1 MKNYLSLSPEELA
14 KERET
19 LEAAYGRVKARRL
32 SLNIARGL
40 PSASQ
45 LSLSDGLFT
54 AVTGDNAQNEN
65 GTETRQYGSPDG
77 IPEAKRLMALI
88 AGTSPEHVIV
98 TGTSSLNTMYDALSA
113 AMLLG
118 SREGGTP
125 WCRQDKIKF
134 ICVVPGYDRHFA
146 MTELFGIEMVN
157 VRMTETGPDMDAV
170 EALVRDPAVKG
181 MWCVPKFSNPT
192 GVTYSGETVR
202 RIAALRPASPDFR
215 VFWDNA
221 YAIHDFIGHTDL
233 PDILSLTEGTENED
247 MVWEFVSTAKIT
259 IPGGGLSAFV
269 SSERN
274 LAWFRK
280 SMSKRTICYDK
291 PNQLRHAR
299 FLPDEAALKA
309 QMEKHAAILRPKFE
323 TVLAVFDRDLS
334 ETGIAS
340 YSRPTGGYFVSLDVL
355 PGTAGEVY
363 RLCAEA
369 GLTLTKVGATFPYG
383 KDPDD
388 KNLRIAP
395 TYPELPELTAACEVI
410 TLCTRLAAVRKLL
423 AKRTSNEKIVFGD

>member
-1 MKNYLSLSPEELA
+1 MKNYLTLSPEELA
-14 KERET
+14 TERET
-19 LEAAYGRVKARRL
+19 LETAYERVKSRHL

-40 PSASQ
+40 PSSRQ
-45 LSLSDGLFT
+45 LALSDGLLT
-54 AVTGDNAQNEN
+54 AVTGDNTKSESGA
-65 GTETRQYGSPDG
+65 ETRQYGVPDG
-77 IPEAKRLMALI
+77 IPEAARLLARI

-157 VRMTETGPDMDAV
+157 VRMTETGPDMDTV
-170 EALVRDPAVKG
+170 ETLVRDPAVKG
-181 MWCVPKFSNPT
+181 MWCVPKFANPT
-192 GVTYSGETVR
+192 GVTYSEETVR
-202 RIAALRPASPDFR
+202 RIASLRPASRDFR
-215 VFWDNA
+215 IFWDNA
-221 YAIHDFIGHTDL
+221 YAVHDFIGHTAL

-259 IPGGGLSAFV
+259 LPGGGISAFV
-269 SSERN
+269 SGKNN

-280 SMSKRTICYDK
+280 TMSKRTICYDK
-291 PNQLRHAR
+291 VNQLRHAR
-299 FLPDEAALKA
+299 FLPDEEALKK
-309 QMEKHAAILRPKFE
+309 QMEKHAAVIRPKFE
-323 TVLAVFDRDLS
+323 AVLAAFDRDLAG
-334 ETGIAS
+334 TGIAS
-340 YSRPTGGYFVSLDVL
+340 YSRPTGGYFISLDVL
-355 PGTAGEVY
+355 PGTAGEVW
-363 RLCAEA
+363 RLCSEA
-369 GLTLTKVGATFPYG
+369 GLTLTKAGATFPYG

-395 TYPELPELTAACEVI
+395 TYPELPEVEAASEVI
-410 TLCTRLAAVRKLL
+410 TLCVRLAAVRKLM
-423 AKRTSNEKIVFGD
+423 AKRTSNEKSVFGD